1 VDERSGGRLEAA
13 VAAIGRP
20 RRADD
25 WGYQVCVACRDV
37 LTGVDSVAVALHS
50 AGAVVEVIGYSD
62 SVAEQI
68 EDVAMVLGEGPG
80 FTAFTTGDTVRARAG
95 TREFERWPMYA
106 NEVARLGLC
115 AVVALPLRV
124 GGIRI
129 GALDLYR
136 YEPGDVPARAEIDAT
151 LLADLISYTLLE
163 GLVAR
168 APGAVPIATT
178 HRDVNMATGVVAA
191 RMGIPLDE
199 AFLRLRAFAFAT
211 SSPLLDVARSVLDR
225 RVDLD
230 GASE

>member
-1 VDERSGGRLEAA
+1 MDERSGGRLEAA
-13 VAAIGRP
+13 VAAIARP
-20 RRADD
+20 RCADD
-25 WGYQVCVACRDV
+25 WGYRVCVACRDV
-37 LTGVDSVAVALHS
+37 LAEIDSVALALHS
-50 AGAVVEVIGYSD
+50 AGAIVEVIGCSD

-68 EDVAMVLGEGPG
+68 EDVQMVLGEGPG
-80 FTAFTTGDTVRARAG
+80 FTAFGTGDTVRASAG
-95 TREFERWPMYA
+95 TRDFERWPMYA

-136 YEPGDVPARAEIDAT
+136 CESGDVPTRAEIDAT

-163 GLVAR
+163 GLVA
-168 APGAVPIATT
+168 PEPEAVPVATT
-178 HRDVNMATGVVAA
+178 HPDVNVATGMVAA

-211 SSPLLDVARSVLDR
+211 NSSLLDVARSVLER

>member
-13 VAAIGRP
+13 VAAIARP
-20 RRADD
+20 RCADD
-25 WGYQVCVACRDV
+25 WGYRVCVACRDV
-37 LTGVDSVAVALHS
+37 LAGVDSVALALHS
-50 AGAVVEVIGYSD
+50 AGAVVEVIGCSA

-68 EDVAMVLGEGPG
+68 EDVQMVLGEGPG
-80 FTAFTTGDTVRARAG
+80 FTAFATGDTVWASAG
-95 TREFERWPMYA
+95 TRDFERWPMYA

-136 YEPGDVPARAEIDAT
+136 FEPGDVPTRAEIDAT

-163 GLVAR
+163 GLVA
-168 APGAVPIATT
+168 PEPEAVPVATT
-178 HRDVNMATGVVAA
+178 HPDVNVATGMVAA

-211 SSPLLDVARSVLDR
+211 NSPLLDVARSVLER